1 MKTTLILC
9 LFLSSIAHAQWGMMR
24 KYSEVG
30 KGNYYLFTRSEKN
43 AKRIILETLN
53 NNNLSYDVVF
63 YKGGNLFL
71 NTCIVDPLNSE
82 FVYVIHSIRGH
93 QGEVPGYH
101 ILCYYMENR
110 YRYFYDVTQ
119 GENRISL
126 VYDPAILH
134 SKTKKK

>member
-9 LFLSSIAHAQWGMMR
+9 LFLSSIAQAQWSQMR
-24 KYSEVG
+24 KFNEVG
-30 KGNYYLFTRSEKN
+30 KGNYYLFTISEKN
-43 AKRIILETLN
+43 ARRIILETLN
-53 NNNLSYDVVF
+53 NNKLSYDVVF

-110 YRYFYDVTQ
+110 YRYFYDITQ